1 MKKLII
7 ASALLFSLT
16 VNAQTKEKKDTTVQ
30 VTMTLEQ
37 FKSLMLTIDK
47 NIDSKAVSNGLLDF
61 LYKST
66 QIVADKPKE
75 TAKPKN

>member
-7 ASALLFSLT
+7 ASALLFSLS

-30 VTMTLEQ
+30 ITMKLED
-37 FKSLMLTIDK
+37 FKSLIVTIDK
-47 NIDSKAVSNGLLDF
+47 NVDSKSVSNALLDF

-66 QIVADKPKE
+66 QIVSDKPKD
-75 TAKPKN
+75 TIKPKN

>member
-7 ASALLFSLT
+7 VSALLFSLS

-30 VTMTLEQ
+30 ITMTLEQ
-37 FKSLMLTIDK
+37 FKSLIVTIDK
-47 NIDSKAVSNGLLDF
+47 NVDSKSVSNALLDL

-66 QIVADKPKE
+66 QIVADKPKQ
-75 TAKPKN
+75 K

>member
-7 ASALLFSLT
+7 PFALLFTLS

-30 VTMTLEQ
+30 ITMKLED
-37 FKSLMLTIDK
+37 FKALIVTIDK
-47 NIDSKAVSNGLLDF
+47 NVDSKSVSNTLIDF

-66 QIVADKPKE
+66 QIVADKPKQ
-75 TAKPKN
+75 K

>member
-30 VTMTLEQ
+30 ITMTLEQ
-37 FKSLMLTIDK
+37 FKALIVTIDK
-47 NIDSKAVSNGLLDF
+47 NVDSKSVSNALLDL

-66 QIVADKPKE
+66 QIIADKPKQ
-75 TAKPKN
+75 K

>member
-7 ASALLFSLT
+7 ASALLFSLS

-30 VTMTLEQ
+30 ITMKLDE
-37 FKSLMLTIDK
+37 FKALIATIDK
-47 NIDSKAVSNGLLDF
+47 NVDSKSVSNALLDF

-66 QIVADKPKE
+66 QIVADKPKQ
-75 TAKPKN
+75 K